1 MIVSATASHTSPD
14 AVADVPRGSEFSRRW
29 SAPIAGI
36 ILAVLT
42 VYLAFNAGG
51 FFPGAT
57 AYATVVVAI
66 LVVLGIMLFHEPLSG
81 SPPALLVALGAICC
95 FAGLTLVSGSWS

>member
-1 MIVSATASHTSPD
+1 MTVSATPSETPLAESSPT
-14 AVADVPRGSEFSRRW
+14 AHGGISRNW
-29 SAPIAGI
+29 SAPVGGL

-51 FFPGAT
+51 FFPDAT
-57 AYATVVVAI
+57 AYATVIVAI